1 MGNTGSKTESKNTV
15 FKTVVIQVGKN
26 VYFTNDN
33 WMKRRRYLRGGTQL
47 MVRGGRVSR
56 RWYVSGV
63 PLLSKG
69 WQGD

>member
-33 WMKRRRYLRGGTQL
+33 WIKRRHYLRGGYTAHGE
-47 MVRGGRVSR
+47 GGRGRGSR
-56 RWYVSGV
+56 RWYVY
-63 PLLSKG
+63 LS
-69 WQGD
+69 